1 MYIVVWLYIVHSF
14 YFGAPML
21 IFCIQ
26 NENVI
31 SGSIVV
37 SVNFVDNTI
46 NSTVSEK
53 AATEL
58 IVYPQFPIN
67 RLLARVNKLLLKRR
81 KILKSRLIH
90 LLGSERS
97 QNEQKQLG
105 LVWVLQMYQLL
116 RSHKTCIRFAN
127 FYSRIFILNH
137 VLFSHPDKMWNMLDL
152 YPSTG
157 TSVNLVLQLS
167 FHCLEHCF
175 TNWKKFMIDLLLS
188 QLLIPLPI
196 ELFHYTTIKC
206 KTIANVFW
214 PVICWLLS
222 HDPLIT

>member
-1 MYIVVWLYIVHSF
+1 
-14 YFGAPML
+14 ML

-105 LVWVLQMYQLL
+105 LV
-116 RSHKTCIRFAN
+116 
-127 FYSRIFILNH
+127 
-137 VLFSHPDKMWNMLDL
+137 
-152 YPSTG
+152 
-157 TSVNLVLQLS
+157 
-167 FHCLEHCF
+167 
-175 TNWKKFMIDLLLS
+175 
-188 QLLIPLPI
+188 
-196 ELFHYTTIKC
+196 
-206 KTIANVFW
+206 
-214 PVICWLLS
+214 
-222 HDPLIT
+222 